1 MMIDYRLDHLI
12 PFINHYRL
20 SHMPAIARA
29 MLAIGSVLV
38 YVIVGT
44 SGFAAAI
51 LNFLLPVSASSL
63 PDRNTE
69 FLDPENIGIA
79 DGIYLL
85 SCTEAEIRVL
95 TVRPPP
101 S

>member
-1 MMIDYRLDHLI
+1 
-12 PFINHYRL
+12 
-20 SHMPAIARA
+20 MPVIARA

-38 YVIVGT
+38 YGIVGT

-51 LNFLLPVSASSL
+51 LNFLLPVSISSL
-63 PDRNTE
+63 PDSTTE
-69 FLDPENIGIA
+69 FPDPENKRVA
-79 DGIYLL
+79 VGIYLL
-85 SCTEAEIRVL
+85 SCIEAEIRVL